1 MIWRSAP
8 IARGWSKRICHHQFV
23 ASRPPFHALPGSAE
37 NRSPLMAPSAVKP
50 PKTVD
55 AETTGA
61 GAVTASA
68 QTRVPQAANRIKT
81 PVHAELLFV
90 RLMIWPSI
98 TEGSLPSERKF
109 RLQFN
114 EGASIL
120 ALTLALIWGAPRTL
134 SGQLWPPA
142 KGVCDLGYHIALLF
156 GGGRQCLPVE
166 QKCGQPPSFFCLC
179 RRTTVHGSWTTPP
192 RIRSRRSVLKQV
204 KPGQYCMDMGQKR
217 KRTSGECR
225 RFAREAV
232 GQIPTF
238 FIGKPDGAVNWDGF
252 ER

>member
-98 TEGSLPSERKF
+98 TEGSLPSE
-109 RLQFN
+109 
-114 EGASIL
+114 
-120 ALTLALIWGAPRTL
+120 
-134 SGQLWPPA
+134 
-142 KGVCDLGYHIALLF
+142 
-156 GGGRQCLPVE
+156 

-238 FIGKPDGAVNWDGF
+238 FIGKP
-252 ER
+252 